1 MAFSSGARINTNI
14 SAYNALNA
22 LNNVNRDL
30 SVHQLRLSTGK
41 KINSAADDASGYVI
55 SKKMEAR
62 VNSMQ
67 AAVDN
72 IGDAQSMLGVAE
84 GAYQTVA
91 DLLTSIKQDVT
102 KANDGSYTD
111 EEKQA
116 LVDEVGSMMD
126 EIDNIGTQ
134 TQFNGTALLGG
145 SYSKSFQV
153 GATSSEMMTISMTAT
168 SSASSLLSVSSSTL
182 TTTNLSSLNVDS
194 ALSKIDTQIGKIGAM
209 ENRLSVKE
217 SNLNT
222 AITNTQAA
230 QSRIADADVASEE
243 IKSVKDQILQQTA
256 TAQLA
261 QANKSPQV
269 FLTLFQ

>member
-1 MAFSSGARINTNI
+1 MAFSSGSRINTNI
-14 SAYNALNA
+14 AAYNALNA
-22 LNNVNRDL
+22 LNNVSRDL

-41 KINSAADDASGYVI
+41 KINSASDDASGYVI

-62 VNSMQ
+62 VNSLQ

-84 GAYQTVA
+84 GGYQTVA
-91 DLLTSIKQDVT
+91 DLLTSIKSDVT

-116 LVDEVGSMMD
+116 LVDEVGQMMD
-126 EIDNIGTQ
+126 EINNIGAQ
-134 TQFNGTALLGG
+134 TQFNGTTLVDG
-145 SYSKSFQV
+145 SYNQSFQV
-153 GATSSEMMTISMTAT
+153 GETSSQLMTISLSANADAT
-168 SSASSLLSVSSSTL
+168 TLLGQDSTTL
-182 TTTNLSSLNVDS
+182 TTANITSLTVDS
-194 ALSKIDTQIGKIGAM
+194 ALSTIDSQIGKIGAM
-209 ENRLSVKE
+209 ENRLSIKE

-230 QSRIADADVASEE
+230 QSRIEDADVASEQ
-243 IKSVKDQILQQTA
+243 ISSVKDQILQQTA

-269 FLTLFQ
+269 FLSLFQ